1 MVKYESNIN
10 RIKHT
15 NIQMTQMNTDLNKE
29 LEKISAKIK
38 DRVCKEV
45 PDTGYFRNFAENFEK
60 GYKPDL
66 FCKNVAL
73 FVQRDEE
80 RDGRAFLGVSVLH
93 PTMNKQISTY
103 IVNGDRNRLL
113 EYMNDDKFNN
123 EFKETVLKLSK
134 SLEEI

>member
-1 MVKYESNIN
+1 MKALHDQAS
-10 RIKHT
+10 
-15 NIQMTQMNTDLNKE
+15 DLE
-29 LEKISAKIK
+29 RLENAH
-38 DRVCKEV
+38 
-45 PDTGYFRNFAENFEK
+45 FARYFEK

-66 FCKNVAL
+66 FCKNIAL
-73 FVQRDEE
+73 FVQRDEQ
-80 RDGRAFLGVSVLH
+80 RDGRAFLGISVLH